1 MSLPE
6 TVMLELKSLTPEA
19 QRQVLDF
26 TLFLKEKQQREL
38 EMMMNDMTATSV
50 SAPLCFCSS

>member
-6 TVMLELKSLTPEA
+6 TVMLELKALTPEA

-26 TLFLKEKQQREL
+26 TLFLKEKQQREI
-38 EMMMNDMTATSV
+38 EAMMDDIIEENLPALKEL
-50 SAPLCFCSS
+50 AK

>member
-26 TLFLKEKQQREL
+26 TLFLKEKQQREI
-38 EMMMNDMTATSV
+38 EAMMDDIIEENLPALKEL
-50 SAPLCFCSS
+50 AK

>member
-19 QRQVLDF
+19 QKQVLDF
-26 TLFLKEKQQREL
+26 TLFLKEKQKREL
-38 EMMMNDMTATSV
+38 EAMMEDIIEDNLPAFKEL
-50 SAPLCFCSS
+50 AK

>member
-38 EMMMNDMTATSV
+38 EMMMNDIIDENLPALKEL
-50 SAPLCFCSS
+50 AK

>member
-1 MSLPE
+1 MMSLPE
-6 TVMLELKSLTPEA
+6 TVMFELKSLTPEA

-38 EMMMNDMTATSV
+38 ETMMDDIIEENLPALKEL
-50 SAPLCFCSS
+50 AK